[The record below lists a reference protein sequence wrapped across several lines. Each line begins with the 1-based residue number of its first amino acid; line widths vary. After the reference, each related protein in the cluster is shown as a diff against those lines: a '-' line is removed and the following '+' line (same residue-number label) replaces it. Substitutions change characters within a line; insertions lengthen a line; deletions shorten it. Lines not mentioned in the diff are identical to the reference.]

1 MKRLNLLIIRVLFNK
16 VDSIGLSIFRIAYS
30 IVFLFELIH
39 LFKYRTIVYDGFT
52 ELNPTLIF
60 MFWIPTVFLLLIGY
74 KTRYVAILNY
84 IFSVIILSSAQK
96 YEYHGFTIY
105 TGVNFL
111 LIFLP
116 IAKQIS
122 IDAFLKTKINTDD
135 KKVFKVYYFAPVF
148 LVIALIY
155 LDSAFYK
162 FASSMWLS
170 GLGMWLPASL
180 PMATWSS
187 FPWLL
192 NNELLVKFLGYLVLI
207 FETVFI
213 LLMWFRVFRVP
224 LLVIGVL
231 FHLGILYFFPIPWF
245 ALAVIC
251 VYCLMVPIR
260 FWKKIKI
267 EKINRKISNF
277 KISDKYKSEHFSNF
291 RFSEKMIKTSWVLFF
306 LGSFSIQA
314 LLTWRTPFM
323 TELFSESIKKENS
336 LPHKLVGLADRVD
349 YVSHKFIGMTNHG
362 LFLDDHFRGYSNII
376 KVEAKCNGKRFLI
389 PLIKDNG
396 QPSDYITGNLWT
408 NYTFRVSSQ
417 HFNLDTYLMNVYPYL
432 VYFCNTNN
440 LKIKNVQF
448 ELFSK
453 NVEVPSE
460 WERDY
465 LQKMMK
471 KNWDKIGVY
480 SIVENKLVKTTE

>member
-1 MKRLNLLIIRVLFNK
+1 MKRLISKITSILFNK

-30 IVFLFELIH
+30 FVFLFELAH
-39 LFKYRTIVYDGFT
+39 LFKYRSIVYDGYT
-52 ELNPTLIF
+52 EINPTLF
-60 MFWIPTVFLLLIGY
+60 FLFWIPTVFLLMIGY
-74 KTRYVAILNY
+74 KTRYVAVLNY

-105 TGVNFL
+105 TGINFL
-111 LIFLP
+111 LMFLP
-116 IAKQIS
+116 VANQIS
-122 IDAFLKTKINTDD
+122 LDAFLQKKSKEEDE
-135 KKVFKVYYFAPVF
+135 KVFKVYYLAPVF

-162 FASSMWLS
+162 FASSMWLN

-213 LLMWFRVFRVP
+213 LLMWFKVFRVP
-224 LLVIGVL
+224 LLVIGIL
-231 FHLGILYFFPIPWF
+231 FHLGILFFFPIPWF

-251 VYCLMVPIR
+251 VYFLMVPIR
-260 FWKKIKI
+260 FWKKIKL
-267 EKINRKISNF
+267 EKINRRFSNLKIL
-277 KISDKYKSEHFSNF
+277 DKYKSESYSSF
-291 RFSEKMIKTSWVLFF
+291 RFSEKMSKKSWLLFF
-306 LGSFSIQA
+306 LFSFSIQS

-323 TELFSESIKKENS
+323 TEIFASSMKKENS
-336 LPHKLVGLADRVD
+336 LPHKMVGLADKVD
-349 YVSHKFIGMTNHG
+349 YFSHKFIGMTNHG

-376 KVEAKCNGKRFLI
+376 KVVAICKGKRYLV
-389 PLIKDNG
+389 PLINEKG
-396 QPSDYITGNLWT
+396 QPSDYITGNFWT

-417 HFNLDTYLMNVYPYL
+417 HFNLDSYLMNVYPYL
-432 VYFCNTNN
+432 DYFCIKNN
-440 LKIKNVQF
+440 LSVKNVQF

-453 NVEVPSE
+453 NVVVPSK

-471 KNWDKIGVY
+471 KNWVKMGVY
-480 SIVENKLVKTTE
+480 FINNEKLIELR